1 MTSEAI
7 VKWLKMRRFY
17 TTKVF
22 PKDGEHL
29 LIDGEEYIAHLKE
42 QNERCERCCF
52 STKHGCALTIDK
64 LDCFDLLNDRRF
76 YFEKIGEN
84 NGEEV
89 IRQES
94 KEGV

>member
-7 VKWLKMRRFY
+7 IKWLKMRRFY

-42 QNERCERCCF
+42 KNEKCERCCF
-52 STKHGCALTIDK
+52 NTKAGCGVTLDK
-64 LDCFDLLNDRRF
+64 LDCYDVMNDRRY
-76 YFEKIGEN
+76 YFEKGAPD
-84 NGEEV
+84 GEE
-89 IRQES
+89 IITEES
-94 KEGV
+94 KESV

>member
-42 QNERCERCCF
+42 KNEKCERCCF
-52 STKHGCALTIDK
+52 NTKAGCGVMLDK
-64 LDCFDLLNDRRF
+64 LDCYDVMNDRRYF
-76 YFEKIGEN
+76 FEKGAPD
-84 NGEEV
+84 GKEV

>member
-42 QNERCERCCF
+42 QNEKCERCCF
-52 STKHGCALTIDK
+52 NTSVGCGVSLDK
-64 LDCFDLLNDRRF
+64 LDCYDVMNDRRY
-76 YFEKIGEN
+76 YFEKTGEDN
-84 NGEEV
+84 AEEV
-89 IRQES
+89 IREES
-94 KEGV
+94 KESV